1 MKKLSNDGFTLV
13 ELMVVVSIIGI
24 LSAVAIP
31 NFKSYQAKS
40 KTSEAKLQLA
50 SMYSA
55 ETALQSDYDAF
66 ATCLGYAGY
75 SAPTRGNY
83 YSLGFPAA
91 NAVADLLVDNAANS
105 TACATDSGNSGF
117 GVDAFR
123 KVAGHILTV
132 ANLSVIAGSYI
143 DAGVNNGISDKTT
156 IGVGDKGDWFI
167 IGAVGIINSSAK
179 DPVTDSD
186 KWLIDENKVLVNVD
200 SGVNL

>member
-1 MKKLSNDGFTLV
+1 MKKLSNEGFTLV

-55 ETALQSDYDAF
+55 ETALQSDFDSF
-66 ATCLGYAGY
+66 GTCLAFAGY

-83 YSLGFPAA
+83 YALGFSAQNAIADGLVDGAAGGTACGTDGAASATVAA
-91 NAVADLLVDNAANS
+91 NRN
-105 TACATDSGNSGF
+105 
-117 GVDAFR
+117 
-123 KVAGHILTV
+123 VAGIGTSV
-132 ANLSVIAGSYI
+132 ALADIGNGLIPVDIAGTP
-143 DAGVNNGISDKTT
+143 ADKTGV
-156 IGVGDKGDWFI
+156 GVGDKGDWFI
-167 IGAVGIINSSAK
+167 IGAVGIINSSAT
-179 DPVTDSD
+179 VVATDSD
-186 KWLIDENKVLVNVD
+186 KWIIDENKSLVNVQ